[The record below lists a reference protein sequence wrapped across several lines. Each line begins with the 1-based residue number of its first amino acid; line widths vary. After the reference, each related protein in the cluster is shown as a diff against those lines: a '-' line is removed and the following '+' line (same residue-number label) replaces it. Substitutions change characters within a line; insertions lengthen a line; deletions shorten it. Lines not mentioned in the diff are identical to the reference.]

1 VLAIRATIKTP
12 ILNREGL
19 ACTKE
24 AFVSEQILR
33 LVYPVSL
40 LSVPI
45 INQLIRRYDLTVNI
59 LRAQIGGEDR
69 WMEVQ
74 LSGNPVVIDDAITW
88 LKELGIE
95 IQYK

>member
-1 VLAIRATIKTP
+1 M
-12 ILNREGL
+12 
-19 ACTKE
+19 
-24 AFVSEQILR
+24 SEQILR

-59 LRAQIGGEDR
+59 LRAQIGGDDR

-74 LSGNPVVIDDAITW
+74 LSGNPVVIDDAIVW
-88 LKELGIE
+88 LKEQGIQ